1 MKIKELTILFLIILA
16 VLKVR
21 ASITQEQ
28 KYALINFYKQNRAN
42 YNDDKININELYWD
56 DQRAKYAEYNTNIC
70 PNKNQTSIINNYNE
84 TELFN
89 QIVSQK
95 DSNGE
100 PNYKAKFIGS
110 MTGGKNIDNSTQI
123 ITKMGCVL
131 VNCNFDNVD
140 FRFMECNYKTG
151 NITGQETYALVPKT
165 PVFGLTQEQ
174 KDTLLNLHRQA
185 RAAVNASNMKELNWD
200 DELANIAQD
209 HASTCEHGHSNT
221 GPENIAGGTWKTVT
235 DLFNLI
241 MEEKDA
247 FDESNYRTYFLDT
260 SYNGETVG
268 HYSQVVWASNTKL
281 GCGLTYCSGY
291 EALLVCRY
299 EDGNTLGSEVYSLK
313 NTTIAISTTSTIEPI
328 ITTITNTTSTIKP
341 SATTN
346 TTTTTTSTTTTTIT
360 TTTTSTTTTTITTTT
375 TSTTT
380 TTTTTNAIKPKI
392 TTSITTTSTIK
403 PKTVT
408 TTTATTIK
416 PPTTTAV
423 IITSITEPTTNVK
436 KTTTKK
442 TTTKKNNY

>member
-28 KYALINFYKQNRAN
+28 KDALINFYKQNRAN

-165 PVFGLTQEQ
+165 PAFGLTQEQ
-174 KDTLLNLHRQA
+174 KDILLNLHRQA
-185 RAAVNASNMKELNWD
+185 RAEVNNPNMKELNWN

-209 HASTCEHGHSNT
+209 YANKCLSGHSDT
-221 GPENIAGGTWKTVT
+221 GPENIAGGTWITVT
-235 DLFNLI
+235 GLFNLF
-241 MEEKDA
+241 MKEKKAYEE
-247 FDESNYRTYFLDT
+247 RTSGKTY
-260 SYNGETVG
+260 G
-268 HYSQVVWASNTKL
+268 HYILIINEYITNL
-281 GCGLTYCSGY
+281 GCGLAYCSGY
-291 EALLVCRY
+291 EAHLVCRY
-299 EDGNTLGSEVYSLK
+299 EDYSFIGSEVYSLK

-341 SATTN
+341 TATTN
-346 TTTTTTSTTTTTIT
+346 TTTTTIT
-360 TTTTSTTTTTITTTT
+360 TTTTSTA
-375 TSTTT
+375 T
-380 TTTTTNAIKPKI
+380 TTTTTNDIKPKI
-392 TTSITTTSTIK
+392 TTSTTTTSTIK
-403 PKTVT
+403 PKTIT
-408 TTTATTIK
+408 TTK
-416 PPTTTAV
+416 NPTTKN
-423 IITSITEPTTNVK
+423 PTTK

-442 TTTKKNNY
+442 TTTKKTITKNPTTKNSTTKKTTTKNPTIKKTTTKKTSTKKTTIKKN